1 MDEEFDILTVKILA
15 CEASAEEQARL
26 EQLLAQNPE
35 LRREFA
41 DLKAAWDSVREIGP
55 LARAMEAPPSP
66 IPSARL
72 VGLQAAVKKKFG
84 SASGEDSVALVGELG
99 REAQTAGKRTEHGG
113 GDDDRFDSVTNS
125 PFAIVRK
132 WFGGKIGLAPFGGAA
147 VLLILAALG
156 VLLVKRPATAPG
168 AAGETEVVAY

>member
-55 LARAMEAPPSP
+55 LAQAMEAPPGS

-72 VGLQAAVKKKFG
+72 SGLQAAVKKKFG
-84 SASGEDSVALVGELG
+84 STSGEGSMAQSGESV
-99 REAQTAGKRTEHGG
+99 RQAQTATRRTEPVC
-113 GDDDRFDSVTNS
+113 GDNARFGNEASS
-125 PFAIVRK
+125 AFA
-132 WFGGKIGLAPFGGAA
+132 
-147 VLLILAALG
+147 
-156 VLLVKRPATAPG
+156 LVKQWFSGT
-168 AAGETEVVAY
+168 